1 MEVAATQGRVF
12 ELNSLRGRLISE
24 LASTEMLGI
33 AHNKDKWLEV
43 ANNRQIKADRICQ
56 ELNELVK
63 NQYQVDLSLV
73 NPELKKE
80 TRKPGKRLQ
89 KAKSTVRKITLAT
102 EEAGRSFQNSSQ
114 ELSTNQN
121 PNRQNH
127 EFPGNSRGFL
137 GYRFWN

>member
-1 MEVAATQGRVF
+1 MQLLVTDQILYNAADTIRLLALYDKQMEVAATQGRVF

-63 NQYQVDLSLV
+63 ISI
-73 NPELKKE
+73 
-80 TRKPGKRLQ
+80 R
-89 KAKSTVRKITLAT
+89 
-102 EEAGRSFQNSSQ
+102 
-114 ELSTNQN
+114 
-121 PNRQNH
+121 
-127 EFPGNSRGFL
+127 
-137 GYRFWN
+137 